1 MYSFILFLYTYHS
14 IGFIY
19 HNWSGTCLGIWFVL
33 TGCVN
38 GCLRYPKKYPR
49 YTRGSEMPNHKHNNA
64 NIVLNGT
71 APELCFPHIK
81 KFKKKQVVNTIPGKS
96 VAVYNK
102 LYGNIKNFFLFFKFY
117 TSYINMFYIYQ

>member
-1 MYSFILFLYTYHS
+1 
-14 IGFIY
+14 
-19 HNWSGTCLGIWFVL
+19 
-33 TGCVN
+33 
-38 GCLRYPKKYPR
+38 
-49 YTRGSEMPNHKHNNA
+49 MPNHKHNNA

-102 LYGNIKNFFLFFKFY
+102 LCDNIKNFYFLNFIPVILICSIFTNNAVLLHFRPR
-117 TSYINMFYIYQ
+117 IVL